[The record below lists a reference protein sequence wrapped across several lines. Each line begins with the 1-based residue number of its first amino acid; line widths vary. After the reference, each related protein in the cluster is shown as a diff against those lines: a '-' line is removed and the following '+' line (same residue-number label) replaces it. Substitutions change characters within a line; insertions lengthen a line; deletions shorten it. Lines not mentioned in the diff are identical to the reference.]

1 LITIKLQ
8 GIYDTYDV
16 QNFSYEREVLMNN
29 PKQDKFQI
37 NDRYTNLI
45 SKKISLSISV
55 YIILC
60 REE

>member
-1 LITIKLQ
+1 MIHTMCK
-8 GIYDTYDV
+8 
-16 QNFSYEREVLMNN
+16 NFSCEREVLMNI
-29 PKQDKFQI
+29 PKQYKLQI

-45 SKKISLSISV
+45 LKKISLSISV